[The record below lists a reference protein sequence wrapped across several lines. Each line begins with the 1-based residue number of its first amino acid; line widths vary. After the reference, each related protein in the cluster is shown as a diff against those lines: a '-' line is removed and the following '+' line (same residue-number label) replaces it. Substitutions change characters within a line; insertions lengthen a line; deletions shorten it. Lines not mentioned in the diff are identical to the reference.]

1 MIVVKIIKNQT
12 YIANTKLSSI
22 KFENKDIINIIT
34 SSRVSMIV
42 LLIDHG
48 YYNISITMLKVCD
61 STIVEPLSTIT

>member
-61 STIVEPLSTIT
+61 SAIVEPLSTIT